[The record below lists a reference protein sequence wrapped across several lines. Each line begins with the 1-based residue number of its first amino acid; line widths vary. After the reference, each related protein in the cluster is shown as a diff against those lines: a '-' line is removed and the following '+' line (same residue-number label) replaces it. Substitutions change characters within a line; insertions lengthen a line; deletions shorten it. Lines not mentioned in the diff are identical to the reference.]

1 MAVYAMTIGGRE
13 KRVLVKADSQAAA
26 KDRVVS
32 AELLNAEKMAEA
44 MENGETIWREGD
56 PFPADDKQAG
66 DGNDGLLKD
75 GLIDPVGELRKSGEG
90 AK

>member
-1 MAVYAMTIGGRE
+1 MAVYAMTVAGRT

-44 MENGETIWREGD
+44 MENGETIWREGEE
-56 PFPADDKQAG
+56 FPADAVNG
-66 DGNDGLLKD
+66 
-75 GLIDPVGELRKSGEG
+75 VTAE
-90 AK
+90 A